1 MNVMTNTQ
9 IMELLRNEAINKDTR
24 QALLI
29 AAGII
34 VVGGIAVYYY
44 SKNQQNL
51 ISSLNTRH
59 TNYVNFSD
67 SKIINLG
74 TAITQKDNMIAE
86 QNGMIKQLQEE
97 NIILQDINKEQL
109 VKA

>member
-1 MNVMTNTQ
+1 MTNTQ

-24 QALLI
+24 KALLI

-86 QNGMIKQLQEE
+86 QNGMIKQLQDE
-97 NIILQDINKEQL
+97 NIILQNINKVQP

>member
-1 MNVMTNTQ
+1 MTNTQ
-9 IMELLRNEAINKDTR
+9 IMELLRNEAINKGTR
-24 QALLI
+24 KGLLI

-74 TAITQKDNMIAE
+74 TGITQKDNMIAE
-86 QNGMIKQLQEE
+86 QNGMIKQLQDE
-97 NIILQDINKEQL
+97 NIILQNINKVQP

>member
-1 MNVMTNTQ
+1 MTNTQ

-24 QALLI
+24 KAMLI

-44 SKNQQNL
+44 SKHQQNL

-86 QNGMIKQLQEE
+86 QNGMIKQLQDE
-97 NIILQDINKEQL
+97 NIILQNINKVQP

>member
-1 MNVMTNTQ
+1 MTNTQ

-24 QALLI
+24 KVLLI
-29 AAGII
+29 AASII

-44 SKNQQNL
+44 SKNQQNT
-51 ISSLNTRH
+51 IASLNTRH

-86 QNGMIKQLQEE
+86 QNGMIKQLQDE
-97 NIILQDINKEQL
+97 NIILQNINKVQP

>member
-1 MNVMTNTQ
+1 MTNTQ

-24 QALLI
+24 KALLI

-34 VVGGIAVYYY
+34 VVGGFAVYYY
-44 SKNQQNL
+44 SKHQQNL

-59 TNYVNFSD
+59 TNYVNFSE
-67 SKIINLG
+67 SKINDLD
-74 TAITQKDNMIAE
+74 ITVNQKVGLLAE
-86 QNGMIKQLQEE
+86 QEGVIKQLQEE
-97 NIILQDINKEQL
+97 NNILQDINKKEL